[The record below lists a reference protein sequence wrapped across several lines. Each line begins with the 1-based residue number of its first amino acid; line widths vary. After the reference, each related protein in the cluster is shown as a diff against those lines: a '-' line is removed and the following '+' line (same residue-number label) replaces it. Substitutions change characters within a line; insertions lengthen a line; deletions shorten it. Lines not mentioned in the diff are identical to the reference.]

1 MAQITESQLDIIAE
15 SIEIISAVSAVASL
29 TNVILNL
36 RSKNTND
43 LIVKLSIGI
52 SCMDLVFSIS
62 TALNTNWGRYL
73 CRFIFLLRKFGFLGS
88 IAFVSCLAHWRYK
101 HPRSPEAQIS
111 RKEFRRY
118 FFYSLFLPVFLSVLS
133 SKFTSSFKSSCWDPK
148 FDYETSSLYWFDGPW
163 CIALGLTTILYMST
177 IRKLR
182 KLEKKWHW
190 ELLMYSLVLLFVGCP
205 MFVTHAFIG
214 TTTNMG
220 WYIFTNGS
228 LSLMGLMNSFVY
240 GLGKRIR
247 QALKRR
253 SSDED
258 EEDDEDEDY
267 GFLQQNNNAAAEG
280 EQQQQQPNASL

>member
-1 MAQITESQLDIIAE
+1 
-15 SIEIISAVSAVASL
+15 
-29 TNVILNL
+29 
-36 RSKNTND
+36 
-43 LIVKLSIGI
+43 
-52 SCMDLVFSIS
+52 
-62 TALNTNWGRYL
+62 
-73 CRFIFLLRKFGFLGS
+73 
-88 IAFVSCLAHWRYK
+88 
-101 HPRSPEAQIS
+101 
-111 RKEFRRY
+111 
-118 FFYSLFLPVFLSVLS
+118 
-133 SKFTSSFKSSCWDPK
+133 
-148 FDYETSSLYWFDGPW
+148 
-163 CIALGLTTILYMST
+163 
-177 IRKLR
+177 
-182 KLEKKWHW
+182 
-190 ELLMYSLVLLFVGCP
+190 MYPLVLLFVGCP

-240 GLGKRIR
+240 GLGKKIR